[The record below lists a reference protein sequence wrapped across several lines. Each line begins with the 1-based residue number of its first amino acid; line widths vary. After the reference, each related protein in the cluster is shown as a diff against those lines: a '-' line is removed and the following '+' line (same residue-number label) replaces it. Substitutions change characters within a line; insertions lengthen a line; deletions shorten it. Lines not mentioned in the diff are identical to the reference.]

1 MAAASAP
8 AAPRR
13 RRWRGALITLLL
25 LAALAGAFVLRMLWL
40 GGAFTRIR
48 PHFAGHCRL
57 VEGPVGSED
66 LTIDAPARRALVSA
80 SDRRA
85 LAAGRPV
92 PGAIW
97 SYPLD
102 PVDAVPVNLTPDA
115 GLYLQPHG
123 ISLWREPDGRAAL
136 FVVNHPAPG
145 HGWPAHTVEIY
156 DLAGEALVHRATL
169 TDPRLVMPNDL
180 VAVAL
185 DRFYVTNTHAHGPGR
200 LQALETYLQLRGAE
214 VVRYGPGGFTTAIP
228 DLVFPNGIN
237 VSPDGRTV
245 YVAAVTWRSVLV
257 YDRDPATDRLTHRRD
272 LAIGSGGDNIEVDAE
287 GQLWIGSHPKLLAVP
302 RHEADPANPA
312 PSQVLRV
319 SADGEQ
325 VDEIY
330 LNNGQP
336 IAAASAAARFG
347 NRLLIGQI
355 FGDGFLDCEMEGG
368 ASGDRRGD

>member
-1 MAAASAP
+1 MADTVD

-13 RRWRGALITLLL
+13 RGLRAVLVMVLL
-25 LAALAGAFVLRMLWL
+25 LALLAGGFTLRVLWL
-40 GGAFTRIR
+40 GGAFTRIH
-48 PHFAGHCRL
+48 PHFAGRCRL
-57 VEGPVGSED
+57 VEGPVGPED
-66 LTIDAPARRALVSA
+66 LTIDAPARRAIVSA
-80 SDRRA
+80 TDRRA
-85 LAAGRPV
+85 AQAGSPK
-92 PGAIW
+92 PGGIW

-102 PVDAVPVNLTPDA
+102 PAGAAPVNLTPDA
-115 GLYLQPHG
+115 SVYLQPHG

-156 DLAGEALVHRATL
+156 DLAGDALSHRATL

-180 VAVAL
+180 VAVGL

-214 VVRYGPGGFTTAIP
+214 VLHYGPGGFTTAIP
-228 DLVFPNGIN
+228 GLVFPNGIN

-245 YVAAVTWRSVLV
+245 YVAAVTWRSVLM
-257 YDRDPATDRLTHRRD
+257 YDRDPVSDALTHRRD
-272 LAIGSGGDNIEVDAE
+272 VPIGSGGDNIEVDGD

-302 RHEADPANPA
+302 RHAENAANPA
-312 PSQVLRV
+312 PAQVLRV
-319 SADGEQ
+319 SADGER

-330 LNNGQP
+330 LGDGRP
-336 IAAASAAARFG
+336 IAAASAAARLG

-355 FGDGFLDCEMEGG
+355 FGNGFLDCEM
-368 ASGDRRGD
+368 AQ